1 MLLFLKLFKILVE
14 CVAPAQVYL
23 VLRNYEP
30 QQPTPDRAGTRPTFH
45 TAAMR
50 VVTGLGPPASPS
62 ATMRVKSIW
71 KLNVLIN
78 TKKLGRKQ
86 SRRLF
91 SEDRD
96 LN

>member
-1 MLLFLKLFKILVE
+1 MRWEAVGPSKWEFTAFDVAFLYT
-14 CVAPAQVYL
+14 QVQGG
-23 VLRNYEP
+23 VGREH
-30 QQPTPDRAGTRPTFH
+30 F
-45 TAAMR
+45 
-50 VVTGLGPPASPS
+50 VTGLGPPASHS

-71 KLNVLIN
+71 KLNVLIK

>member
-1 MLLFLKLFKILVE
+1 M
-14 CVAPAQVYL
+14 
-23 VLRNYEP
+23 
-30 QQPTPDRAGTRPTFH
+30 G
-45 TAAMR
+45 
-50 VVTGLGPPASPS
+50 VTGLDPPASHS

-71 KLNVLIN
+71 KLNVLIK

-96 LN
+96 LNLNLDQPGFKLQFCLA